1 MKKRFFIII
10 FLFLAAFSCGK
21 KKDTTKKET
30 APVDIV
36 SADEMTN
43 IMVDVLLAE
52 GEAGLADSK
61 HQNIEYFTRHYYGY
75 VMKKHNITNEQFKK
89 SYTYYAADIEEMLKI
104 MTNVIDNLSQKQ
116 SKVRN
121 GK

>member
-1 MKKRFFIII
+1 M
-10 FLFLAAFSCGK
+10 AAFSCGK